1 MTYPKQDVH
10 VKLEL
15 SQLELNFLQ
24 VAVDDLIDVQRG
36 VIHDCANQ
44 SNDLEIVKKSKNIFG
59 FEKLL
64 NFQPVQK
71 KFDKHRSKSVMPDD
85 NQVSIYEG

>member
-44 SNDLEIVKKSKNIFG
+44 SNDLEI
-59 FEKLL
+59 E
-64 NFQPVQK
+64 PV
-71 KFDKHRSKSVMPDD
+71 
-85 NQVSIYEG
+85 YEAIERLRAGLALKQTLEVFNP